1 MKAIVRFTSAACI
14 MFVVTASSSAQT
26 IRPTEWSHGTTLS
39 GFAGVPVQ
47 SEDSGV
53 ALGGAVG
60 WEVTARFAIEG
71 SGSWLDFGDGAD
83 GFAGTMMLRTRLFG
97 RRTVDPFVQ
106 GGVGM
111 YIASFDAGATLP
123 PFYERR
129 TDVPRL
135 ADAVTFTDPTLVAGG
150 GANIY
155 LSRHLA
161 IRPDITATFVLRD
174 GEHHFVPTF
183 GLHVVYHFEDHP
195 VTPGLRPSRW
205 R

>member
-1 MKAIVRFTSAACI
+1 MKTIVRFTSAACI

-60 WEVTARFAIEG
+60 WELTSRFAIEG

-97 RRTVDPFVQ
+97 RRTVDPFVLA
-106 GGVGM
+106 GVGM
-111 YIASFDAGATLP
+111 YIASFDSGATLP

-174 GEHHFVPTF
+174 GEHQVVPTF

-195 VTPGLRPSRW
+195 VTPGLRPGRW